1 MSPESY
7 RGGRGEPRFEPR
19 FTMNHTFVKS
29 RKETFFRFL
38 WHWAGVRLT
47 SKKSWK
53 KKLISIFTITD
64 KIIASRHLVSFLSKS
79 TMISIATQAIFER
92 VSGGKFSRCKSM
104 VGVGF
109 NGLWFFLCCVTVS
122 TVLRK
127 KICIALWSSTTKNR
141 NVSTRL
147 LTRLF
152 AYSLAPLTLSLA
164 PLTHSLVRSAALI
177 GALTHFIGILVIKCW
192 YIRLF

>member
-127 KICIALWSSTTKNR
+127 KNLHCTMVQNNQESPRMYWATHLPVTSYQTK
-141 NVSTRL
+141 SCRL
-147 LTRLF
+147 RE
-152 AYSLAPLTLSLA
+152 
-164 PLTHSLVRSAALI
+164 
-177 GALTHFIGILVIKCW
+177 
-192 YIRLF
+192 